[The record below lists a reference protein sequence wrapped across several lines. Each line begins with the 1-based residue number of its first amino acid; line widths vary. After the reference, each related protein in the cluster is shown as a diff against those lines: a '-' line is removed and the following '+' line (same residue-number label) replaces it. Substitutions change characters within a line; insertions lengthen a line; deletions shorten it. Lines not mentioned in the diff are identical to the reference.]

1 MAPEDKGRSPP
12 CVFDP
17 STSWSNAAQC
27 TTIIPD
33 LPGPSRLLK
42 VRTHSMDVIFLNQ
55 TLSSQPAGDP
65 VRDLNKVCRWNSTGL
80 TRERCLPRQW
90 LCMRLLKVGYPRIL
104 VFAEFLS
111 HQVSMSRDTF
121 SIKPFNS
128 TYRAG
133 PNAST
138 FQRGLEFLYIQF
150 WNYMPFKTKIS
161 IVYSLS

>member
-42 VRTHSMDVIFLNQ
+42 
-55 TLSSQPAGDP
+55 PAGDP